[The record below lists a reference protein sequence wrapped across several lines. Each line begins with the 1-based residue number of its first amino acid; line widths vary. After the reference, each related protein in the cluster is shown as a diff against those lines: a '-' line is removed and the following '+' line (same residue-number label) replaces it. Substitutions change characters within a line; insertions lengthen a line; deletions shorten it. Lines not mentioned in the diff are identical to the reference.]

1 MIEYL
6 GEGETLVG
14 GMRPSSVSCLT
25 ILVLDKGM
33 NRHYYFMWGGGVAG
47 PKNNTVNLQEQ
58 HCTSNSR
65 QNKKSPIDYK

>member
-1 MIEYL
+1 MFQAVSGGNKTEKTNPYSKMIGGGGGYL

-33 NRHYYFMWGGGVAG
+33 NRHYYFMWGGGG
-47 PKNNTVNLQEQ
+47 LQ
-58 HCTSNSR
+58 
-65 QNKKSPIDYK
+65 D